1 MEQKEWYSRRNCPN
15 LFPGSQSSRY
25 KSEILKGGA
34 AVRKVFLFILCILML
49 TTAVSA
55 AGSVTTMQ
63 SNTTVS
69 SDGSCQISLV
79 LQLSVD
85 GGDGD
90 LRLPLPRDARNIS
103 LNGGG
108 AKTTYEDSLRWVDL
122 SSAVY
127 GSGNFTVTVQYSLP
141 DRVTAEK
148 KSLVL
153 TVPLLSGFSY
163 PIERMDFSVTLPG
176 EPEEQPSFTST
187 YHPESM
193 DTFLNYTVDG
203 SVISGYCLQGIKDHE
218 TLTMTLPV
226 SEDLFPQPVVKQWSL
241 SNDDLVQYAL
251 TVLAVLYWLIFM
263 RCSLPKRLRRV
274 QAPDGI
280 TAGELGCCMMGQG
293 VDFSMTVLSW
303 AKMGYLTV
311 TMDRNRRVLLHKAM
325 DMGNERSEFEVRAFK
340 TLFGKRRTVD
350 GSSEHY
356 GRLGRKVGKTIPGA
370 WHYFRKTSGNP
381 LIFRCLTVLIGAV
394 GGYSLAVGF
403 ATDTLWQVILAI
415 LLIPFGGL
423 SSWLM
428 QMGARGIYLRH
439 RRDLFIALG
448 YGLLWLILGNWSG
461 QWNVAIYII
470 VTQFAAGLAS
480 VLGGRR
486 TEAGLQARNEIFGL
500 RRYLKTIPAEELK
513 RILRDNPDYYFTMA
527 PDAMAL
533 GVDRAFAR
541 QFGDKKNTACPYL
554 EVEGK
559 SNLTPAQWNEQ
570 IRRVVQVLDARQKKV
585 NLQKFFQK

>member
-1 MEQKEWYSRRNCPN
+1 MPA
-15 LFPGSQSSRY
+15 RY
-25 KSEILKGGA
+25 KSKILKGGA
-34 AVRKVFLFILCILML
+34 TVRKVFLLVLCVLML
-49 TTAVSA
+49 TTAVNA
-55 AGSVTTMQ
+55 AGSVTAMQ
-63 SNTTVS
+63 NNTTIS
-69 SDGSCQISLV
+69 SDGSCQITLV
-79 LQLSVD
+79 MQLSVD
-85 GGDGD
+85 GTDGD
-90 LRLPLPRDARNIS
+90 LLLPLPREARNIS

-108 AKTTYEDSLRWVDL
+108 AKTTYKDSLRWVNL

-127 GSGNFTVTVQYSLP
+127 GSGSFSLTVQYSLP
-141 DRVTAEK
+141 DRVTVQK
-148 KSLVL
+148 KNLVL

-163 PIERMDFSVTLPG
+163 PIERMDFSITLPG
-176 EPEEQPSFTST
+176 EPEEQPTFTST
-187 YHPESM
+187 YHPESI
-193 DTFLNYTVDG
+193 DNFLSYTVDG
-203 SVISGYCLQGIKDHE
+203 PVISGYCLQGMKDHE
-218 TLTMTLPV
+218 TLTMTLLV

-241 SNDDLVQYAL
+241 SNDDLAQYAL
-251 TVLAVLYWLIFM
+251 TILAVLYWLIFM

-280 TAGELGCCMMGQG
+280 TAGELGCYMMGQG

-303 AKMGYLTV
+303 AKMGYLTI
-311 TMDRNRRVLLHKAM
+311 TMDRNHRVLLHKEM
-325 DMGNERSEFEVRAFK
+325 DMGNERSAFEVRAFK

-356 GRLGRKVGKTIPGA
+356 GRLGRKAGKTIPGA
-370 WHYFRKTSGNP
+370 WHYFRKSSGNP
-381 LIFRCLTVLIGAV
+381 LVFRLLTVLIGAV

-403 ATDTLWQVILAI
+403 ATDTVWQVVLSI
-415 LLIPFGGL
+415 LLIPFGGM

-439 RRDLFIALG
+439 RRDLMIALG
-448 YGLLWLILGNWSG
+448 CGVLWLILGNWSG
-461 QWNVAIYII
+461 QWNVAIYVIA
-470 VTQFAAGLAS
+470 TQFGAGLAS

-533 GVDRAFAR
+533 GVDRAFVR
-541 QFGDKKNTACPYL
+541 QFGDERIAACPYL
-554 EVEGK
+554 KVEGK
-559 SNLTPAQWNEQ
+559 SDLTPAQWNEQ
-570 IRRVVQVLDARQKKV
+570 MRQAVQVLDTRQKKI